1 MMVRVGVEQPPDHT
15 LVLRMVFPGLA
26 FEELDASLIQSDG
39 DFDPFIVKDE
49 VFGAREKVRND
60 LEVPERFV
68 GVLYFRAHRFAS
80 LSANNRLRK
89 SE

>member
-49 VFGAREKVRND
+49 VFGARGESQKR
-60 LEVPERFV
+60 P
-68 GVLYFRAHRFAS
+68 
-80 LSANNRLRK
+80 
-89 SE
+89 